1 MKAFDTVPHQKLLR
15 VLRFYNTPENLVRW
29 IEDFLS
35 EPKQWVTVNG
45 VFSKWY
51 DKTSGIPQGSVLGPV
66 LFVAY
71 INTLPNE
78 IESSEIFLF
87 SDDNKPFRSIYSDS
101 DALLLQGD
109 IDKMYSWS
117 TNSLL
122 RFHPDKCYSINIRN
136 KSKQHCHHNYK
147 MNNKDLE
154 NKTVIKDLGIIVDEN
169 LRFSNHIID
178 KVNKAIQI
186 MGIIGRTMVYLDKHN
201 FNLL

>member
-1 MKAFDTVPHQKLLR
+1 M
-15 VLRFYNTPENLVRW
+15 
-29 IEDFLS
+29 
-35 EPKQWVTVNG
+35 
-45 VFSKWY
+45 FSKWY
-51 DKTSGIPQGSVLGPV
+51 DKTSGILQGSVLGPV

-71 INTLPNE
+71 INTLPDE

-122 RFHPDKCYSINIRN
+122 RFHPDKCYYSINIRN